1 MNTSLQELYG
11 ADIEEA
17 DDLFN
22 FLLPEGDDEEAGSGV
37 GSSSATSSAQP
48 MQRTLEEEDDK
59 MTWQWHGT
67 AGKVLRVDKDVHKQ
81 WLGLSSGK
89 KDDAYSPF
97 ASQLEWEISHWA
109 VKEKVSQSSFNRL
122 LKIPQVKEKLGVSF
136 DNARSMLNKVDQIPE
151 RGGSWFVKQ
160 LSFKDRPQEEF
171 TVRYRDPVE
180 AIKALWGDPSL
191 AKDLVYK
198 PAKLF
203 RNSRLKEEDRIFS
216 EMWTGGFW
224 NVAQT
229 HIPFGGT
236 VAPVI
241 LATDKTQLT
250 QLSGSKSAYPVYLTI
265 GNIPKDLR
273 RKPGSRACILIAYLS
288 VDKPVKKGL
297 SKTQLK
303 LRNYQL
309 FHQSMAMVLE
319 PLKVAGDPTGPGV
332 EMVGGDGAVRRVY
345 PLLAT
350 YVCDYPEQCLVTC
363 TKYGT
368 CPKCQ
373 QKADK
378 LHLPTLAEP
387 RTQRWTTE
395 KIQAAKEDAK
405 RGGRS
410 VHSTTMV
417 DDIAGGNYDPFW
429 LGFPV
434 TNIHRCIAPDVLH
447 QMYQGVLKY
456 LIGWVQ
462 RIIGEEELDDRIRKL
477 PPTPGVRHFAKGIS
491 NLTQMSGTERKH
503 IARVLLAC
511 LVGKIEARGITACR
525 SLLHFIHL
533 AQYPSHDQITLSY
546 MITELKTWHD
556 NRDYFISEGA
566 REHFNIPKFHSLL
579 HYVDSIQWI
588 GTTDNC
594 NTEAFERLHIDF
606 AKEGWRASNKRDVFP
621 QMVTFISRQE
631 KVASFDFYQS
641 WASNRLEAPDTSH
654 QEGQESPIG
663 LDVDQEEESH
673 KIGRPKGGKSLR
685 QPDSA
690 LLLNLA
696 KNPTEPRKTLASVSL
711 LHGAPGFLS
720 ALKLFLNSCLPF
732 GKQAKKATALKGV
745 FPFKTL
751 EIWHNLGLIPPK
763 ILEEPEKALVKASP
777 LTIHNKSSRFDTV
790 IVLENDEAESTAVR
804 GCRAARLRVIFRL
817 PQMIKDPDSGF
828 PVKAPAHWPKE
839 HLAYVTW
846 YSRFKS
852 SPDKATGMYKVEPS
866 IGSNGVPLGA
876 VIPLSNIRQNCMLVP
891 SKAVWDNHWDSDN
904 ILDECS
910 LFFVNNLQSKYTYQT
925 IY

>member
-1 MNTSLQELYG
+1 
-11 ADIEEA
+11 
-17 DDLFN
+17 
-22 FLLPEGDDEEAGSGV
+22 
-37 GSSSATSSAQP
+37 
-48 MQRTLEEEDDK
+48 
-59 MTWQWHGT
+59 
-67 AGKVLRVDKDVHKQ
+67 
-81 WLGLSSGK
+81 
-89 KDDAYSPF
+89 
-97 ASQLEWEISHWA
+97 
-109 VKEKVSQSSFNRL
+109 
-122 LKIPQVKEKLGVSF
+122 
-136 DNARSMLNKVDQIPE
+136 
-151 RGGSWFVKQ
+151 
-160 LSFKDRPQEEF
+160 
-171 TVRYRDPVE
+171 
-180 AIKALWGDPSL
+180 
-191 AKDLVYK
+191 
-198 PAKLF
+198 
-203 RNSRLKEEDRIFS
+203 
-216 EMWTGGFW
+216 
-224 NVAQT
+224 
-229 HIPFGGT
+229 
-236 VAPVI
+236 
-241 LATDKTQLT
+241 
-250 QLSGSKSAYPVYLTI
+250 
-265 GNIPKDLR
+265 
-273 RKPGSRACILIAYLS
+273 
-288 VDKPVKKGL
+288 
-297 SKTQLK
+297 
-303 LRNYQL
+303 
-309 FHQSMAMVLE
+309 
-319 PLKVAGDPTGPGV
+319 
-332 EMVGGDGAVRRVY
+332 
-345 PLLAT
+345 
-350 YVCDYPEQCLVTC
+350 
-363 TKYGT
+363 
-368 CPKCQ
+368 
-373 QKADK
+373 
-378 LHLPTLAEP
+378 
-387 RTQRWTTE
+387 
-395 KIQAAKEDAK
+395 
-405 RGGRS
+405 
-410 VHSTTMV
+410 
-417 DDIAGGNYDPFW
+417 
-429 LGFPV
+429 
-434 TNIHRCIAPDVLH
+434 
-447 QMYQGVLKY
+447 
-456 LIGWVQ
+456 
-462 RIIGEEELDDRIRKL
+462 
-477 PPTPGVRHFAKGIS
+477 RHFAKGIS

-631 KVASFDFYQS
+631 K
-641 WASNRLEAPDTSH
+641 
-654 QEGQESPIG
+654 
-663 LDVDQEEESH
+663 
-673 KIGRPKGGKSLR
+673 
-685 QPDSA
+685 PDSA

-720 ALKLFLNSCLPF
+720 ALKLFLNSL
-732 GKQAKKATALKGV
+732 

-910 LFFVNNLQSKYTYQT
+910 SFFVNNLQSKYTYQT